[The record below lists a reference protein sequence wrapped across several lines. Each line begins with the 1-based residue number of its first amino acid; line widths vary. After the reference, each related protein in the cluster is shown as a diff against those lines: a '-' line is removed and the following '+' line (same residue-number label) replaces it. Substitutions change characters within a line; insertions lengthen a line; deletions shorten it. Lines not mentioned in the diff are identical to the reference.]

1 MKQIYTIGNHA
12 VDIFINNA
20 KAVNALA
27 DLCLEAQVEGVNK
40 LDLLK
45 KVESILAELGYY
57 ISLSGRDYSIPV
69 MDGWKLTFYYGKFVN
84 PDDFFGLL
92 EISFRVFRA
101 EMPERFKL
109 ENLEIRDAK
118 RLGFSEITTIEKEN
132 LEDIVAAIAG
142 GDTQTV
148 SFFPEISEERVFA
161 VLENFEKAN
170 RVYRIPVWYESLI
183 PVGTQLYAPA
193 FVRQSNGRYV
203 AFAIEINKTFD
214 GKFDCDCF
222 NGVYYH
228 GVMLKA

>member
-1 MKQIYTIGNHA
+1 MKQINITGNHS

-27 DLCLEAQVEGVNK
+27 DLCLEARVEGVNK
-40 LDLLK
+40 LNLLE
-45 KVESILAELGYY
+45 KVENILTDLGYY

-69 MDGWKLTFYYGKFVN
+69 TEGWKLTFYYGKFVN

-92 EISFRVFRA
+92 EISFCEFRA
-101 EMPERFKL
+101 RMPERFKL

-118 RLGFSEITTIEKEN
+118 RLGFSEITTIKKEN

-142 GDTQTV
+142 GEAHTM
-148 SFFPEISEERVFA
+148 SFCPEISEERVFG

-170 RVYRIPVWYESLI
+170 RVYRAPVWYEPLI

-193 FVRQSNGRYV
+193 FVKQGNGQYV

-214 GKFDCDCF
+214 GKFDCDRF

-228 GVMLKA
+228 GLMLNA